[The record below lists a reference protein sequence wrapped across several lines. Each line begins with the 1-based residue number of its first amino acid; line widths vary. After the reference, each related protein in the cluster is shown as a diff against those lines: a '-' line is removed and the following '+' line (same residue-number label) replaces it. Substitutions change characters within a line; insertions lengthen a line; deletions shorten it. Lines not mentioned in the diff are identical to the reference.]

1 MKNTIMFSTVLA
13 ALGLGATML
22 PSAALPLGAPA
33 GVTTGHNDLVQDVR
47 MSRRHRMRRSSSDAG
62 NANMPSR
69 RPAARQYG
77 QTSGG
82 PRR

>member
-1 MKNTIMFSTVLA
+1 MKNIVILSAIAVV
-13 ALGLGATML
+13 LGLGAATSPASAL
-22 PSAALPLGAPA
+22 PSPSGVSA
-33 GVTTGHNDLVQDVR
+33 GQGGLVHEAR
-47 MSRRHRMRRSSSDAG
+47 MSRRHRMHRSRSQAG